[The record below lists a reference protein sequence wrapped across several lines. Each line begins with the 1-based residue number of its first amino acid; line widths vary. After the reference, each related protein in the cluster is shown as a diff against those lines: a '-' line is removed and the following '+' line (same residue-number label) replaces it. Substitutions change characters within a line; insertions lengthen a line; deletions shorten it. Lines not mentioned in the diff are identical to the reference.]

1 MSAHWTFKTK
11 ELEDQVEN
19 QRRIDQE
26 LKKKVLKLEFC
37 LRETR
42 IQTRKLQKM
51 GERNDM
57 AIQEVLNEQLAA
69 KKQHEA
75 DLSSN
80 QNLWDK
86 SGFTIIVSMSML
98 ILVAFSRR

>member
-1 MSAHWTFKTK
+1 
-11 ELEDQVEN
+11 
-19 QRRIDQE
+19 
-26 LKKKVLKLEFC
+26 
-37 LRETR
+37 
-42 IQTRKLQKM
+42 M

-86 SGFTIIVSMSML
+86 SGFKIVVSMSML